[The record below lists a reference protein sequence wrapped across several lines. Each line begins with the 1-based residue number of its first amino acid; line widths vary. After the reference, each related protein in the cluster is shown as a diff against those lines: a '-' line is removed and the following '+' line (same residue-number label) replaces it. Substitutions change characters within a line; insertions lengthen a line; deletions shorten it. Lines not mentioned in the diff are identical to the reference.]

1 MPVPPIPGSYVINVG
16 ELMKRWTNG
25 RFKATVHRVIHTK
38 DSDRFSMPLFCN
50 PNHDTVVDPRQLGV
64 ADDDALYPPVKSGDF
79 LISRFQSTRK
89 LWGAENKPKASAD
102 AIEMAAE

>member
-1 MPVPPIPGSYVINVG
+1 
-16 ELMKRWTNG
+16 
-25 RFKATVHRVIHTK
+25 
-38 DSDRFSMPLFCN
+38 MPLFCN

-64 ADDDALYPPVKSGDF
+64 AEADALYPPIKSGDF

-89 LWGAENKPKASAD
+89 LWGAENKPNAEPA